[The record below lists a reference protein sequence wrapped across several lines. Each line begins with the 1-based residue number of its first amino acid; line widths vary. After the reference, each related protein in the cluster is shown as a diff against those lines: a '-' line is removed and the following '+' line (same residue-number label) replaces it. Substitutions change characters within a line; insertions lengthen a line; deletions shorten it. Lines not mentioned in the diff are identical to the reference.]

1 MNERD
6 RWKVPSM
13 DSDTPAG
20 RWCREN
26 GFTQESTEH
35 EANVKFLRD
44 YAPGHLIRE
53 MFTAI
58 CEISGPWEVS

>member
-1 MNERD
+1 
-6 RWKVPSM
+6 M

-58 CEISGPWEVS
+58 CEVSGPWEVS